1 MTGNSRL
8 TNLASEKLKAGT
20 LGRTLPR
27 SSLGQFLGWLTSDG
41 ASVNRTTLREF
52 KKDLT
57 DADADWSADDH
68 DVL

>member
-1 MTGNSRL
+1 MTGNSSL
-8 TNLASEKLKAGT
+8 TNLASEKLKTGT
-20 LGRTLPR
+20 TLPR
-27 SSLGQFLGWLTSDG
+27 SSLGRFQVGWFTSDG